1 MVMSV
6 MMVVDVVVM
15 GMIVGMS
22 TLMIVRTGIMA
33 VTVTLER
40 HVCRRSGARTA
51 KEPIELRRQ
60 QIKTDESDQRIAHA
74 FELVRPGIDLKPR
87 SVKPNSSTLTSAT
100 AVNAWRAA
108 AMKEMI
114 TPRLTVSS
122 LATT

>member
-22 TLMIVRTGIMA
+22 MLMIVRTGIMA

-40 HVCRRSGARTA
+40 DVCRRSGAPIA

-60 QIKTDESDQRIAHA
+60 QIKTHESDQRVAHA
-74 FELVRPGIDLKPR
+74 FELVRPSIDLKP
-87 SVKPNSSTLTSAT
+87 
-100 AVNAWRAA
+100 
-108 AMKEMI
+108 
-114 TPRLTVSS
+114 
-122 LATT
+122 